1 MHKICV
7 DFTIFTCIA
16 VVQCSYGCTAQLAHT
31 LYPGYPKRHALKC
44 FFKQVKYW
52 IFFLHTVW
60 ASSITMPQVSM
71 RLSLMLLDAS
81 MQCHAACLCVWVCV
95 VCDCSLFVY
104 GLGTFVAV
112 GCRFKY
118 ILQARR
124 HTPHIL
130 RHCRLVKPYPA
141 YMLWI
146 ATYTAL
152 SSSLSA
158 LLCFAARTASNTFRK
173 TIVVQNFQLDDAIE
187 RIVSPNDDGLC
198 ACRHRRQCV
207 EHTFVMHV
215 GKGDDATDPTPPYS
229 T

>member
-1 MHKICV
+1 MRRLHYLHLYCSCSMFIWMHC
-7 DFTIFTCIA
+7 TTCTY
-16 VVQCSYGCTAQLAHT
+16 SLSRLSEKT
-31 LYPGYPKRHALKC
+31 RS
-44 FFKQVKYW
+44 QVLFQTSE
-52 IFFLHTVW
+52 ILNFFLHTVW

-130 RHCRLVKPYPA
+130 RHCCLVKPYPA

-152 SSSLSA
+152 SSSVST
-158 LLCFAARTASNTFRK
+158 LLCFAGRTASNTFRK

-229 T
+229 TE